1 MTENH
6 KSPLPHGLI
15 TVLEH
20 PIVYCWIVS
29 QHHQSIILYCTYGAI
44 HTFVII
50 TSLNSN
56 FLLPCIFRAFREC
69 STIYPPQ
76 YYQLHTQQNIAF
88 HTNIVSVMVYLVS
101 DIPRARVGR
110 YLYSPKR
117 RYRRTVSD
125 SRKPHPW
132 LMPVMDPIL
141 VRGTA
146 NIFGPETREQWP
158 PPPFYGYNIH

>member
-1 MTENH
+1 MSENH
-6 KSPLPHGLI
+6 KSPLPHGMI
-15 TVLEH
+15 TLLEH
-20 PIVYCWIVS
+20 PIVHCWILS
-29 QHHQSIILYCTYGAI
+29 KHQQSIILYCTYGAI

-56 FLLPCIFRAFREC
+56 FLLPCIFQAFREC
-69 STIYPPQ
+69 STIPSPQPQ
-76 YYQLHTQQNIAF
+76 YYQFHTQQNIAF

-101 DIPRARVGR
+101 DIPRAGVGL

-141 VRGTA
+141 VWGGQH
-146 NIFGPETREQWP
+146 IFRPETREQWKR
-158 PPPFYGYNIH
+158 